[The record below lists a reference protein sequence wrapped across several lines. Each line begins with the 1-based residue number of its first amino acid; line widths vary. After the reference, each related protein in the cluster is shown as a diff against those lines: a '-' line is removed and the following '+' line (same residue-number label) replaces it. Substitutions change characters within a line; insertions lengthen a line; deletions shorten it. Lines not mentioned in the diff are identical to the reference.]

1 MPAAAAV
8 VLALGRALGETMAL
22 ATLVGEGRGLEV
34 FLSRCLGASFFG
46 AICAVGGT
54 CSGDLHD
61 NGVQIA
67 AACAGR
73 AAASSSASSRGTGL
87 AMTTDNSMIRTQVDA
102 LRDALERSKRKRV
115 RRLLKTMHPAKIASL
130 MEPLT
135 PEQRVAVWQ
144 QIEEPVEHK
153 VLAHLS
159 PALKAQLTRDAGA
172 GEQPD
177 PPEEAL
183 SAETAGGE
191 PAAEA
196 ETQLRLVLEALDS
209 GKLKRIGRLF
219 RKLHPA
225 RIAGL
230 LESLPAAGR
239 VAAWDMVEH
248 ERMGKVLR
256 HLHEEVR
263 RRLAAEMELDD
274 LVDAARAMEPD
285 DLVDLIQDLPGDLG
299 REILLTL
306 NRRERERV
314 ESMLSYPEDSAGGL
328 MNLDQIAVRADIKVG
343 TLLRYLRLL
352 EELPPN
358 TDKFYIVDRDNRY
371 QGIVRARRVL
381 TARPETL
388 IADIM
393 ETDFEPVL
401 ATQPEADIARRF
413 EAQDLISVPVVDDA
427 GVLLGR
433 ITIDDI
439 VDVIRELA
447 EHSMMGMAGLDEET
461 DMFAPV
467 LASSRR
473 RAVWLGIN
481 LVTAFLAAW
490 VIGLFEHTLEQVV
503 ALAVLMPIVASMG
516 GIAGSQTLTLVIRGL
531 ATGQLGTVNTRI
543 LLLKELGVGLLNGL
557 LWALVVA
564 ALAIAWFGN
573 WAIGGIIA
581 AAILLNL
588 LCAALAG
595 VTIPLVLRALGIDP
609 ALAGSVV
616 LTTVTD
622 VVGFFVFLGL
632 ATVLLL

>member
-1 MPAAAAV
+1 
-8 VLALGRALGETMAL
+8 
-22 ATLVGEGRGLEV
+22 
-34 FLSRCLGASFFG
+34 
-46 AICAVGGT
+46 
-54 CSGDLHD
+54 
-61 NGVQIA
+61 
-67 AACAGR
+67 
-73 AAASSSASSRGTGL
+73 
-87 AMTTDNSMIRTQVDA
+87 MTTDKATIHTEVDA
-102 LRDALERSKRKRV
+102 IRDALERRKRKRM
-115 RRLLKTMHPAKIASL
+115 RRLLKAMHPAKIASL
-130 MEPLT
+130 LETLT
-135 PEQRVAVWQ
+135 PAQRISVWQ
-144 QIEEPVEHK
+144 QIDEPLEQK
-153 VLAHLS
+153 VLSHLS
-159 PALKAQLTRDAGA
+159 PALRAQLTQEAGA
-172 GEQPD
+172 GEDTEP
-177 PPEEAL
+177 
-183 SAETAGGE
+183 SADATGAESTAGGAD
-191 PAAEA
+191 AAD
-196 ETQLRLVLEALDS
+196 ETQLRVVLEALES

-230 LESLPAAGR
+230 LESLPAADR
-239 VAAWDMVEH
+239 AAAWDMVEH
-248 ERMGKVLR
+248 GRMGKVLR

-263 RRLAAEMELDD
+263 RRLAAEMEQDD
-274 LVDAARAMEPD
+274 LVDAAREMAPD

-352 EELPPN
+352 EDLPPN
-358 TDKFYIVDRDNRY
+358 TDKFYIVDRGNRY

-381 TARPETL
+381 TAKPETP
-388 IADIM
+388 IAELM
-393 ETDFEPVL
+393 ETDFEPV
-401 ATQPEADIARRF
+401 AVDAPEADIARRF
-413 EAQDLISVPVVDDA
+413 EAQDLISVPVVDPA

-433 ITIDDI
+433 ITVDDV
-439 VDVIRELA
+439 VDVIRDLA

-467 LASSRR
+467 VVSSRR

-490 VIGLFEHTLEQVV
+490 VIGLFENTLEQVV

-531 ATGQLGTVNTRI
+531 AMGQLGTVNTSI
-543 LLLKELGVGLLNGL
+543 LLLKEIGIGLLNGL

-564 ALAIAWFGN
+564 ALAIVWFGN

-595 VTIPLVLRALGIDP
+595 VLIPLILRRLGIDP

-622 VVGFFVFLGL
+622 VVGFFAFLGL
-632 ATVLLL
+632 ATLLLL

>member
-1 MPAAAAV
+1 MSTD
-8 VLALGRALGETMAL
+8 E
-22 ATLVGEGRGLEV
+22 
-34 FLSRCLGASFFG
+34 G
-46 AICAVGGT
+46 AI
-54 CSGDLHD
+54 H
-61 NGVQIA
+61 
-67 AACAGR
+67 
-73 AAASSSASSRGTGL
+73 
-87 AMTTDNSMIRTQVDA
+87 TQVDA
-102 LRDALERSKRKRV
+102 LRQALARNKRKRV
-115 RRLLKTMHPAKIASL
+115 RRLLRMMHPAKIASL
-130 MEPLT
+130 LETLT
-135 PEQRVAVWQ
+135 PAQRVGVWQ
-144 QIEEPVEHK
+144 QIDEPVEHK
-153 VLAHLS
+153 VLAHIS
-159 PALKAQLTRDAGA
+159 PALQTQLTRDAGA
-172 GEQPD
+172 GEPAEQ
-177 PPEEAL
+177 AATL
-183 SAETAGGE
+183 HAGSAADVSDTAD
-191 PAAEA
+191 
-196 ETQLRLVLEALDS
+196 ETQLRVVLEALES

-230 LESLPAAGR
+230 LESLPAADR
-239 VAAWDMVEH
+239 AAAWDMLEH

-256 HLHEEVR
+256 HLHEAVR

-274 LVDAARAMEPD
+274 LVDAARTMAPD
-285 DLVDLIQDLPGDLG
+285 DLVDLIQDLPGSLG
-299 REILLTL
+299 REILQTL
-306 NRRERERV
+306 NQRERVRV

-328 MNLDQIAVRADIKVG
+328 MNLDQIAVRPDIKVG

-352 EELPPN
+352 EDLPPN
-358 TDKFYIVDRDNRY
+358 TDKFYIVDRNRRY

-381 TARPETL
+381 TAKPETPIVEL
-388 IADIM
+388 M
-393 ETDFEPVL
+393 ETDFEPVTA
-401 ATQPEADIARRF
+401 ATPATDIAHRF
-413 EAQDLISVPVVDDA
+413 ETQDLISVPVVDAA

-433 ITIDDI
+433 ITVDDV
-439 VDVIRELA
+439 VDVIRDQA

-531 ATGQLGTVNTRI
+531 ATGQLGTVNTPI
-543 LLLKELGVGLLNGL
+543 LLLKEISIGLLNGL

-588 LCAALAG
+588 FCAALAG
-595 VTIPLVLRALGIDP
+595 VVIPLIMRRLGIDP

-622 VVGFFVFLGL
+622 VVGFLAFLGL
-632 ATVLLL
+632 ATLLLL